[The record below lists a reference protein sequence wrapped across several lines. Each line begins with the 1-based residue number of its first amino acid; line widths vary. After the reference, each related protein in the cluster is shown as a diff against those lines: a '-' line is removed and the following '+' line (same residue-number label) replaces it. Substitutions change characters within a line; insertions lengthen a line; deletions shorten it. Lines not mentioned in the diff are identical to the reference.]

1 MPQHKSAAKRVRQDA
16 RRRLRNRQ
24 HKLRVRTMMKDLE
37 GLTERAAAEQ
47 KLNDVK
53 AQLDRMATRRI
64 IHPNKAANIKSALEQ
79 RIQSL
84 G

>member
-16 RRRLRNRQ
+16 KRRLRNRQ

-37 GLTERAAAEQ
+37 GLTERAAAEA
-47 KLNDVK
+47 KLSDVK

-64 IHPNKAANIKSALEQ
+64 IHPNKAANIKSALELNV
-79 RIQSL
+79 QSL
-84 G
+84 S

>member
-24 HKLRVRTMMKDLE
+24 HKLRVRSMMKELQTMTDRE
-37 GLTERAAAEQ
+37 AAEQ
-47 KLNDVK
+47 KLSDVK

-64 IHPNKAANIKSALEQ
+64 IHPNKAANLKSALDLHVQ
-79 RIQSL
+79 AL
-84 G
+84 

>member
-1 MPQHKSAAKRVRQDA
+1 MPQHTSAAKRVRQDA

-24 HKLRVRTMMKDLE
+24 HKLRVRTMMKDLQATTDRE
-37 GLTERAAAEQ
+37 AAES
-47 KLNDVK
+47 KLREVK

-64 IHPNKAANIKSALEQ
+64 VHPNKAANLKSSLE
-79 RIQSL
+79 RHVQSL